1 MSARAWGI
9 LLLLLVLLPSGGLA
23 QEAPEAAQAE
33 ESLEAQASIVLD
45 QMELAQWQRM
55 ADALLESDSRL
66 DVRETARRLLRGEAV
81 LTGESVLDRILQL
94 LIQSLR
100 QSAGLM
106 AQLIVPALLCGILSR
121 MRASF
126 ERDTVAEVCHYTGFL
141 VVALVAGRQFF
152 AHLSDVRGVVEGM
165 AQAMQALFPLLLTLL
180 AAVGGT
186 SSSAFFQ
193 PAIVAASGTM
203 TALVNHVTLS
213 FAVATALVTLLTHLS
228 PQIGLGRLR
237 SLLKTVANWS
247 LGICFTVFIGVMA
260 VQGMGAAAYD
270 GVTLRTAKYAI
281 DNFVPIVGGMFADT
295 MDTLVACSLLVK
307 NALGMTGLA
316 VLLLSCI
323 APMIRVLACAL
334 VFRVCAAIAEPVA
347 DGCIVD
353 LMEDFS
359 GVLVMLFTVLMA
371 VAAMFFLLIAQLLV
385 VGNLTV
391 MLR

>member
-1 MSARAWGI
+1 MNGRMRLI
-9 LLLLLVLLPSGGLA
+9 LPLLLLMLLAPAASA
-23 QEAPEAAQAE
+23 QEPEARAE

-55 ADALLESDSRL
+55 TDILLESGSRM
-66 DVRETARRLLRGEAV
+66 DVKETARRLLQGETV
-81 LTGESVLDRILQL
+81 LTGESVVDRILQL
-94 LIQSLR
+94 LMQSLR

-106 AQLIVPALLCGILSR
+106 AQLIVPALLCGILTR

-213 FAVATALVTLLTHLS
+213 FALATALVTLLTHLS
-228 PQIGLGRLR
+228 PQVGLTRLR
-237 SLLKTVANWS
+237 SLLKTIANWS

-316 VLLLSCI
+316 VLLLGCI
-323 APMIRVLACAL
+323 APMVRVLACAL

-353 LMEDFS
+353 LLQDFS
-359 GVLVMLFTVLMA
+359 GVLIMLFTVLMA